1 MTLMMIGVGFLALGT
16 FVGWRLATCPVLRT
30 LRVGLG
36 SYHATCEEQISKP
49 QQHPTY
55 HPHDP
60 LGPNHPTVQAAR
72 RVA

>member
-1 MTLMMIGVGFLALGT
+1 MTLLIVSTAMLALGL
-16 FVGWRLATCPVLRT
+16 FAGWRLATCPVLST

-36 SYHATCEEQISKP
+36 SYQASCEEHNSKP
-49 QQHPTY
+49 EQHPTY
-55 HPHDP
+55 HPHEP

>member
-1 MTLMMIGVGFLALGT
+1 MMIVSAAMLALGT

-36 SYHATCEEQISKP
+36 SYHATCEEHSSKP
-49 QQHPTY
+49 ELRPTY
-55 HPHDP
+55 HPHDS